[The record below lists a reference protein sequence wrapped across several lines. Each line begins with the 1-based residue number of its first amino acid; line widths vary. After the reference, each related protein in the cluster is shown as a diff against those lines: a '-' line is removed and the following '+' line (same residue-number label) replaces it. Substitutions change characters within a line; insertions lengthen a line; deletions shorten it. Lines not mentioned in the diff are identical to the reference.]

1 MEISNS
7 EKNELTLDSLIDS
20 LPDFCRDFFI
30 GTSTVNTPRTQ
41 IRYAYSLKM
50 FFDYLKDVVG
60 TNYLTLEYLDS
71 LTPKDIEEYLFYTTT
86 YVDSNGK
93 VRNNQASTKSN
104 KLSALR
110 SFYKYLYAHDM
121 VKNNPAI
128 LVNTPKIRKKE
139 LTTLSP
145 DEVGRIL
152 NKISTGNGL
161 SKKQL
166 SFAEKTR
173 YRDYAIFVLLLTSGM
188 RVSELVGI
196 NMSDINF
203 EACEIKILRKGLKEQ
218 IIYMSDEAE
227 KALKDYIEYERGFL
241 VGNQKDLKALFIS
254 LKHQRLSVRA
264 VESMVKKFTS
274 DVTVKNISPHKL
286 RTTFGNTLYN
296 ETGDLYLTAT
306 ALGHESVNTTSK
318 YYSRVNRERVRAAR
332 NIVKINEE

>member
-1 MEISNS
+1 MELSNF
-7 EKNELTLDSLIDS
+7 EKNELALDSLIDV

-30 GTSTVNTPRTQ
+30 GTSTINTSRTQ
-41 IRYAYSLKM
+41 IRYAYSLKI

-60 TNYLTLEYLDS
+60 ISDITLEYLDS

-86 YVDSNGK
+86 YVDQNGK
-93 VRNNQASTKSN
+93 VRNNQAVTKSN

-121 VKNNPAI
+121 LQNNPAI

-145 DEVGRIL
+145 DEIGRIL
-152 NKISTGNGL
+152 DKIYTGNGL
-161 SKKQL
+161 SKRQMN
-166 SFAEKTR
+166 FANKTK
-173 YRDYAIFVLLLTSGM
+173 YRDYAIFVLLLSSGM

-196 NMSDINF
+196 DMSDINF
-203 EACEIKILRKGLKEQ
+203 DSCEIKIIRKGLKEQ

-227 KALKDYIEYERGFL
+227 KALKEYIEYERGSL
-241 VGNQKDLKALFIS
+241 VGNQKDLTALFVS
-254 LKHQRLSVRA
+254 LKHQRISVRA

-274 DVTVKNISPHKL
+274 GVTVKKISPHKL

-296 ETGDLYLTAT
+296 ETGDIYLTAT

-318 YYSRVNRERVRAAR
+318 YYSRVDRERVRSAR
-332 NIVKINEE
+332 NIVKINED